1 MVKAKCGKTV
11 KVTRKANLFDV
22 INKNIVDDDECK
34 SNKIFQIYDSLN
46 NKYYE
51 CGNLLVS
58 IENYIKSKENYHE
71 SVDAYKKWA
80 VEFYLEVL
88 SYIQN
93 NIIFDKIYEDENYED
108 EIDIEELFTNQ
119 DEEDDEY

>member
-1 MVKAKCGKTV
+1 MVKAKCAKTV

-22 INKNIVDDDECK
+22 INKNTVDDDECK

-51 CGNLLVS
+51 CGNLLVG

-71 SVDAYKKWA
+71 SADAYKKWA

-93 NIIFDKIYEDENYED
+93 NIIFDKIYEDENYEY